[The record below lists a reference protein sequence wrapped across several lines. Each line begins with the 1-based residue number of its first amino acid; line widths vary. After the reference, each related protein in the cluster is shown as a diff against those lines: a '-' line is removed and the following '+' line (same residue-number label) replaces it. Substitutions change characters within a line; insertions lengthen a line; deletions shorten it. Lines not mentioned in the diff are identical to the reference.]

1 MRNTQQQ
8 KGFTLIELMIVIAII
23 GILASIAIPAYTG
36 YIKSGKIGALIEN
49 HENAFRLAKGE
60 AAKISAGGKCVDLII
75 QLNGGAALAAGNKQ
89 AIGSTD
95 GTTDAYEI
103 AGTTAGAVTITGL
116 NTLTFG
122 ADVIDNCPVTG
133 TQVAI
138 TANLVT
144 GTVAGDYPGGVSPG
158 VKTFL
163 PE

>member
-1 MRNTQQQ
+1 MINTQQQ

-75 QLNGGAALAAGNKQ
+75 QLNGGIAGAAGNKQ
-89 AIGSTD
+89 AIGATD
-95 GTTDAYEI
+95 GVTDAYDT
-103 AGTTAGAVTITGL
+103 AGGIPGAVTLTGL
-116 NTLTFG
+116 GTLTFG
-122 ADVIDNCPVTG
+122 ADTIDNCPVTNQLVG
-133 TQVAI
+133 I
-138 TANLVT
+138 DANLVN
-144 GTVAGDYPGGVSPG
+144 GTVAGDYPGGAAPVIR
-158 VKTFL
+158 TFL